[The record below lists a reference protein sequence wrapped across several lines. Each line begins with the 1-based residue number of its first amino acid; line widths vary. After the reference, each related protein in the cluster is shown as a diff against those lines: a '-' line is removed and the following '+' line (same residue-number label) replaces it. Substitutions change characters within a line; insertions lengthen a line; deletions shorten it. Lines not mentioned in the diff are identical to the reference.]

1 MNAFLVF
8 GLFFVVMIV
17 GLALLYH
24 FQLGLAGIGQF
35 GIVGFWGLGMYAFG
49 VLYVQVDWPLG
60 QPWPFLLSLVL
71 ATLITGLAG
80 AVVGWVIGD
89 LNIDGILVGTLAFA
103 TGLRI
108 LITEQR
114 DLTGGVVGLGGLEI
128 PISLGG
134 RSTNEAVWLVI
145 LTVVVVIILAYIARV
160 HRSPYGRLLIAIGA
174 NEPLARSLG
183 KPTTLEKI
191 VLLAWTSAGMGLF
204 GAMYGMM
211 VHFLTPLK
219 LSIDITLAV
228 MVGLVL
234 GGSTRVW
241 GGVVGV
247 LLTVGLFDIVVQIFL
262 PLPAEFKQQAL
273 PVAKQMAYGLLL
285 IIVLMYRSSGVLGAM
300 HRDRLLRRLDLGRP

>member
-1 MNAFLVF
+1 
-8 GLFFVVMIV
+8 MII

-49 VLYVQVDWPLG
+49 VLYVQIDWPVG
-60 QPWPFLLSLVL
+60 EPWPFVFSLVV
-71 ATLITGLAG
+71 ATLITGAAG
-80 AVVGWVIGD
+80 AVIGWVIGD

-108 LITEQR
+108 LVTEQR

-134 RSTNEAVWLVI
+134 RLTNETAWLFI
-145 LTVVVVIILAYIARV
+145 LTMIVVAILVYTTRV

-183 KPTTLEKI
+183 KPTTLDKI
-191 VLLAWTSAGMGLF
+191 VLLAWTSAGMGLL
-204 GAMYGMM
+204 GAMFGMM

-234 GGSTRVW
+234 GGSARVW

-247 LLTVGLFDIVVQIFL
+247 LLTVGLFDIVVEIFL
-262 PLPAEFKQQAL
+262 PLPASVKQQAL

-285 IIVLMYRSSGVLGAM
+285 IVVLMYRSSGILGSM
-300 HRDRLLRRLDLGRP
+300 RRDGLIRRLNLGRR